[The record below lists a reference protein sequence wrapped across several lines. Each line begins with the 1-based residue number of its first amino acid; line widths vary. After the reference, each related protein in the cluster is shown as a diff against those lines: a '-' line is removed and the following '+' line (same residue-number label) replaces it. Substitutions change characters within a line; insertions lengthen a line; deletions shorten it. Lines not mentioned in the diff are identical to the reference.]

1 MCCGFVFLGL
11 RFAHRPAD
19 KKFHFGYHKVESFAA
34 LMAAIGMIVIGSI
47 ILYPSYESIMRPR
60 EIQHQILT
68 MIVLA
73 AASGI
78 SLRRGFQMRII
89 TNKYDILSL
98 KTDAMNSTK
107 DSSASVIGFFTV
119 LISSQLGVIHADAT
133 YISAKKVKSMLQ
145 IQSSKKLKVLY
156 S

>member
-1 MCCGFVFLGL
+1 
-11 RFAHRPAD
+11 
-19 KKFHFGYHKVESFAA
+19 
-34 LMAAIGMIVIGSI
+34 
-47 ILYPSYESIMRPR
+47 
-60 EIQHQILT
+60 